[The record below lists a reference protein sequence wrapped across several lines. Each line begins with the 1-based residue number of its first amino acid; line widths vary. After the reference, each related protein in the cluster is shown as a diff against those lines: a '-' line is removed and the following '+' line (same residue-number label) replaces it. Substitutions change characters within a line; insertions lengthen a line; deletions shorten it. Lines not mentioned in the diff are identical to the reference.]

1 VTDVYLEIGK
11 SRVFACAVGWP
22 GWARA
27 ARTEDLALETLD
39 AYEDRYAVI
48 AAAAKVKFKP
58 TEFVVVQRIPG
69 DAGTDFGAPSKPAA
83 ADVGP
88 FPPSEV
94 DLLGAAWRVFDS
106 FAAKSVAEL
115 RKGPRGGGRDRDK
128 MIDHVLGSEA
138 SYARAIGLKPK
149 QPALDDVPAIEA
161 MRASIIAALLDA
173 AGDGQPRT
181 PKGWPPRYVLRRMAW
196 HVIDH
201 LWEMEDRQR

>member
-11 SRVFACAVGWP
+11 KKVFACALEWP

-27 ARTEDLALETLD
+27 ARTEELALEELD
-39 AYEDRYAVI
+39 AYERRYAVI
-48 AAAAKVKFKP
+48 ASRAKVKFKP
-58 TEFVVVQRIPG
+58 TDFVVVQRIPG
-69 DAGTDFGAPSKPAA
+69 DVTTDFGAPAKPAE
-83 ADVGP
+83 ADYGP
-88 FPPSEV
+88 YSPSEV
-94 DLLGAAWRVFDS
+94 DLLRAAWRVFDA

-128 MIDHVLGSEA
+128 MIDHVFGSEA
-138 SYARAIGLKPK
+138 SYARALGLKPK
-149 QPALDDVPAIEA
+149 QPALGDAPAIEA
-161 MRASIIAALLDA
+161 MRASIADALLESR
-173 AGDGQPRT
+173 DGLPRT